1 MKKTEKNKS
10 KRKKALISVGLS
22 MGLLGIIGTGA
33 LAANYVSEKN
43 FKKDI
48 VLNENVVEIDKVEGG
63 KEEGSKVEKPKVE
76 LPSGENIIQK
86 PKIDEKKENNNKN
99 EVINKEP
106 VKEQI
111 KEDIEEENKESVQ
124 APIKTNGSNIN
135 NAAKSYA
142 VNRFDVEKM
151 VKGTYD
157 GPLKDEKMVF
167 LTFDDGPSQNTGKV
181 LDILNRYKVHG
192 TFFTIGNLA
201 EKNPDYIKRIY
212 NEGNALGNHT
222 YSHDFSKI
230 YPGNKISVNNYM
242 DEYDK
247 TEKVLKNILGDN
259 FNSQLVRMPG
269 GENSR
274 EYYKDPNLSVL
285 RSAFRKE
292 SIASVD
298 WNSLN
303 GDAEGKKYSVQEMID
318 YAKRSSKG
326 KNQAVVLMHD
336 AAAKGLTVEAL
347 PGIIEYFK
355 SEGYSFKVIS

>member
-1 MKKTEKNKS
+1 MKKVEKS
-10 KRKKALISVGLS
+10 KRKKALISIGLS
-22 MGLLGIIGTGA
+22 MGLLGVVGTGA

-43 FKKDI
+43 SKKDI
-48 VLNENVVEIDKVEGG
+48 AVNESVVEIDKIEEV
-63 KEEGSKVEKPKVE
+63 KEESNKIEKPKVE
-76 LPSGENIIQK
+76 LPSVENIIQK
-86 PKIDEKKENNNKN
+86 PTIDEKVETNKKN
-99 EVINKEP
+99 ETIN
-106 VKEQI
+106 KEQI
-111 KEDIEEENKESVQ
+111 KEEIKEENKESVQ
-124 APIKTNGSNIN
+124 APIKTNGSNVN

-151 VKGTYD
+151 AKGTYN

-212 NEGNALGNHT
+212 SEGNALGNHT

-242 DEYDK
+242 AEYDK

-274 EYYKDPNLSVL
+274 EYYKDPNLAAL
-285 RSAFRKE
+285 RSAFKKE

-303 GDAEGKKYSVQEMID
+303 GDAEGKKYSVQEMVD
-318 YAKRSSKG
+318 YVKRSSKG